1 MGLSH
6 MAQLRRNK
14 AVESENEDVHRR
26 TRNKRKKEEK
36 RAPAGADKLPS
47 NKPPDPPPPM
57 RDKAGTREA
66 EQESSKGEHNSLMQP
81 QPLADVHPFATT
93 LHEWKNGIKV
103 DCGPVWKWEDCE
115 AAVER
120 GPHHTATTPEAIDL
134 LHTDIDYQQKAGF
147 CRVFRWD
154 ELQRTRP
161 PNLKISPVA
170 VVPQVG
176 RRGRIILDLSFP
188 VYQKN
193 NEGVT
198 ITQASVNDTTA
209 KTGPE
214 VPVKEIG
221 MVLHRLLYFMKMTR
235 AGVWIYFSKLD
246 ISDGFWRLVVR
257 PEDSFNFAYVLPQK
271 PGEPIR
277 IVVPSALQMGWTQ
290 SPAYFCAA
298 TECARDLT
306 QHLVDK
312 KIDLRYHP
320 IEELMTIPTVP
331 PRARANS
338 PTKLLQVYVDDFCN
352 AATES
357 SEGLHLAQIRRAS
370 IHGIHGI
377 FPEPAVTN
385 HKNGK
390 DPISKGKL
398 EKGDGNFET
407 TKTLIGI
414 NFDGIKR
421 TVCLP
426 PDKANKY
433 IREAHTMLRRATIP
447 WKTFQKVIGKLR
459 HAALILPAT
468 QGFFTPLN
476 KVLKTPT
483 KTISLNDDCKDAIRD
498 TCNLIHRLTER
509 PTHVNELLPSPPEYV
524 AYHDASAEGAGGV
537 WFSLSTDM
545 QPLLWR
551 IQFPRDIT
559 DSVISDKN
567 PSGCITNSDLELA
580 AEVLAVGI
588 ILSEAQAVKHK
599 TLGTMC
605 DNSPTVGW
613 IDRMASRSMF
623 PTAGRL
629 LRGLAFMLHTCH
641 TGQIITIHL
650 PGEENV
656 MADVA
661 SRPEKALAMFAPTQT
676 HLSDADFRSS
686 FDVAFPLPDKQEWAL
701 ATVPEWLKSNVFET
715 LRGKQL
721 TLQQWTGSRDKN
733 TGKRG
738 RGTAQCTTRAAK
750 ENPLPMHAICSS
762 PLLLPCGKAST
773 ASDVRS
779 RFSQCPKL
787 SAPSPKSTFWT
798 DIETHD
804 DPPTHST
811 PSTSL

>member
-1 MGLSH
+1 
-6 MAQLRRNK
+6 
-14 AVESENEDVHRR
+14 
-26 TRNKRKKEEK
+26 
-36 RAPAGADKLPS
+36 
-47 NKPPDPPPPM
+47 
-57 RDKAGTREA
+57 
-66 EQESSKGEHNSLMQP
+66 
-81 QPLADVHPFATT
+81 VHPFATT
-93 LHEWKNGIKV
+93 LHEWKTGIQV
-103 DCGPVWKWEDCE
+103 DCGPTWKWEDCE

-120 GPHHTATTPEAIDL
+120 GPHHSATTPEAIKL
-134 LHTDIDYQQKAGF
+134 LHDDIGYQQKAGF
-147 CRVFRWD
+147 CRVFTWE
-154 ELQRTRP
+154 ELKRTRP
-161 PNLKISPVA
+161 PTLKISPVA

-188 VYQKN
+188 VYQESN
-193 NEGVT
+193 DGVT
-198 ITQASVNDTTA
+198 ITQPSVNETTA
-209 KTGPE
+209 KTGPAA
-214 VPVKEIG
+214 PVKEIG
-221 MVLHRLLYFMKMTR
+221 KVLHRLLYFMKMTR

-257 PEDSFNFAYVLPQK
+257 PEDSFNFAYVLPQH
-271 PGEPIR
+271 PGQPIR
-277 IVVPSALQMGWTQ
+277 IVVPSALQMGWAE
-290 SPAYFCAA
+290 SPSYFCAA

-306 QHLVDK
+306 QHLIDK
-312 KIDLRYHP
+312 NIDLQYHT
-320 IEELMTIPTVP
+320 IEELMTIPNVP
-331 PRARANS
+331 PRARTDS

-357 SEGLHLAQIRRAS
+357 TEGLHLARVRRAS
-370 IHGIHGI
+370 IHGVHAI

-390 DPISKGKL
+390 EPISRGKL
-398 EKGDGNFET
+398 EKGDGNFVT
-407 TKTLIGI
+407 TKTMIGI
-414 NFDGIKR
+414 VFDGIKR

-426 PDKANKY
+426 KDKAKKY
-433 IREAHTMLRRATIP
+433 IREARVMLRRATIP
-447 WKTFQKVIGKLR
+447 WKTFQTTIGKLR

-476 KVLKTPT
+476 NVLKAPT
-483 KTISLNDDCKDAIRD
+483 KTIKLNDNCRDAILD
-498 TCNLIHRLTER
+498 TCALIHRLSKR
-509 PTHVNELLPSPPEYV
+509 PTHVNELLPNPPSYV

-551 IQFPRDIT
+551 ITFPRDIT
-559 DSVISDKN
+559 DSVISDDN
-567 PSGCITNSDLELA
+567 PSGRITNSDLELA

-588 ILSEAQAVKHK
+588 ILVEAQAIKHK
-599 TLGTMC
+599 TLGTLC

-613 IDRMASRSMF
+613 IDQMASRSMY

-641 TGQIITIHL
+641 TGQIITIHV

-661 SRPEKALAMFAPTQT
+661 SRPEKALAMFAPTKT
-676 HLSDADFRSS
+676 NLSDAEFRSS
-686 FDVAFPLPDKQEWAL
+686 FDVAFPLPNKQEWAL

-721 TLQQWTGSRDKN
+721 TLQQWTVSRDRS
-733 TGKRG
+733 TGQRG

-750 ENPLPMHAICSS
+750 ENPLPTQEICSS

-779 RFSQCPKL
+779 RFSQCRKL

-798 DIETHD
+798 DIGTHD
-804 DPPTHST
+804 DPPRHST
-811 PSTSL
+811 PSTSP